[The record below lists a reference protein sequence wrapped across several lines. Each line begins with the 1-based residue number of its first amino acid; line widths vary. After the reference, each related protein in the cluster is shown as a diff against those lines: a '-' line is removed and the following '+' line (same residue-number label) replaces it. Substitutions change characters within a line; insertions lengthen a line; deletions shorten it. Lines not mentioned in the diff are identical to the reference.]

1 MEVDPSLPFEKSA
14 QRRDFTINAIGLDPL
29 TGELLDPTEE
39 FMISKAKHFA
49 TLVLRS
55 KKTLCVFFGRCSS
68 LPALISKTHPNTLQ
82 ICQSMGMEDLPPERL
97 FEEWKKLLLQG
108 NDLTAGLTFLK
119 DCGWI
124 KYFPEIEALIGCEQD
139 PEWHPE
145 GDVWVHT
152 LHCLD
157 AFAKERISDNWE
169 DLVVG
174 FAVLCHD
181 LGKPLT
187 TKIGEDG
194 RIRSPMHEPKEK
206 LLPVPSSP
214 G

>member
-1 MEVDPSLPFEKSA
+1 MQFIARFNLKPHSE
-14 QRRDFTINAIGLDPL
+14 TIQ
-29 TGELLDPTEE
+29 
-39 FMISKAKHFA
+39 
-49 TLVLRS
+49 V
-55 KKTLCVFFGRCSS
+55 
-68 LPALISKTHPNTLQ
+68 
-82 ICQSMGMEDLPPERL
+82 CQSMSMEDLPPERL

-108 NDLTAGLTFLK
+108 KDMTAGLTFLK

-124 KYFPEIEALIGCEQD
+124 RYFPEIEALIGCEQD

-145 GDVWVHT
+145 GDAWVHT

-157 AFAKERISDNWE
+157 AFAKERIGEDWE

-187 TKIGEDG
+187 TKIGKDG
-194 RIRSPMHEPKEK
+194 RITFPLHEPKGET
-206 LLPVPSSP
+206 LPALFFPD
-214 G
+214 

>member
-1 MEVDPSLPFEKSA
+1 MDPTGGIHDIQSQTL
-14 QRRDFTINAIGLDPL
+14 RHIGPAFKEDPL
-29 TGELLDPTEE
+29 R
-39 FMISKAKHFA
+39 
-49 TLVLRS
+49 VLRAMQFIARFNL
-55 KKTLCVFFGRCSS
+55 K
-68 LPALISKTHPNTLQ
+68 PHPNTLQ
-82 ICQSMGMEDLPPERL
+82 ICRSMRMEDLPPERL

-108 NDLTAGLTFLK
+108 SDLTAGLTFLK

-152 LHCLD
+152 LHCLN
-157 AFAKERISDNWE
+157 AFAKERINDNWE

-194 RIRSPMHEPKEK
+194 RIA
-206 LLPVPSSP
+206 LPCTNQRRNSYSFLSFPIDQS
-214 G
+214 GRFT